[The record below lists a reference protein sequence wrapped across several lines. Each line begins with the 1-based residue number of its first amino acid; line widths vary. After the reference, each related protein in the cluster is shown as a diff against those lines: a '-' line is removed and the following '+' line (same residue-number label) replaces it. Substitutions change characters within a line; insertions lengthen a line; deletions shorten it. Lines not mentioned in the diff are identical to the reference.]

1 MQSAALLTPD
11 KVPFI
16 PSESE
21 CESEKYQTKMGKR
34 SKKKN
39 IKENV
44 CFRLVCADPKKPIVE
59 RQTPFPVLAFL
70 QFVKLDEF
78 V

>member
-11 KVPFI
+11 SPVHTEWKRMRKRKI
-16 PSESE
+16 SN
-21 CESEKYQTKMGKR
+21 KNGKEI
-34 SKKKN
+34 KKKN